1 MKWNPNSYA
10 ENARFVS
17 DLGASVIDLL
27 SPQAGERILDLGCGD
42 GALTSELS
50 NRGCHVVGI
59 DSSPAMIA
67 ASRNRGLDARV
78 IDGQFLRFNNEFDA
92 VFSNAALHWM
102 SDPKSVIDGVWRA
115 LRPGGRF
122 VGEFGGDGNVAT
134 IVSAIESAL
143 AARGLSVDCP
153 WFFPG
158 PDDYQERL
166 ESVGFEVRDIALFS
180 RPTMLPGD
188 VRGWLTTFA
197 HPYTVVVPKDERNE
211 FISEIVDSLR
221 KTLVDS
227 DGNWIADY
235 FRLRFAATKS

>member
-1 MKWNPNSYA
+1 MEWNPTSYA

-17 DLGASVIDLL
+17 DLGTSVVDLL

-42 GALTSELS
+42 GTLTYLLS
-50 NRGCHVVGI
+50 NRGCRVVGI
-59 DSSPAMIA
+59 DSSPGMVA
-67 ASRNRGLDARV
+67 ATKRRGLEARV
-78 IDGQFLRFNNEFDA
+78 IDGRFLRFNNEFDA

-102 SDPKSVIDGVWRA
+102 SDPESVIDGVWRA

-122 VGEFGGDGNVAT
+122 VGEFGGDGNIAT
-134 IVSAIESAL
+134 IVAAIESAL
-143 AARGLSVDCP
+143 ASRGLAVACP

-166 ESVGFEVRDIALFS
+166 ESVGFDVRDIALFP
-180 RPTMLPGD
+180 RPTILPGD

-197 HPYTVVVPKDERNE
+197 HPYIAVVPEDERNE

-221 KTLVDS
+221 RTLVNT
-227 DGNWIADY
+227 DGKWVADY
-235 FRLRFAATKS
+235 VRLRFAAAKA